1 MQTLARWNFNL
12 SKRAK
17 IAVITFALIILVCA
31 KVSQGLANDLIRLS
45 LYDPDHDQW
54 HDILA
59 ELAVTPEQR
68 RTGLMHRQYLSD
80 HHGMLFIYEQ
90 ERPLSFWM
98 KNTYISLDIIYFSS
112 DGLWVNTAPNTTPLS
127 LTTYPSLAPAQFVLE
142 LPAGQA
148 KRLNIGAGSQFIVK
162 DCNMLKSG
170 LDFVPCTR

>member
-68 RTGLMHRQYLSD
+68 RTGLMHRQ
-80 HHGMLFIYEQ
+80 
-90 ERPLSFWM
+90 
-98 KNTYISLDIIYFSS
+98 
-112 DGLWVNTAPNTTPLS
+112 
-127 LTTYPSLAPAQFVLE
+127 
-142 LPAGQA
+142 
-148 KRLNIGAGSQFIVK
+148 
-162 DCNMLKSG
+162 
-170 LDFVPCTR
+170 